1 MALESFAYHGH
12 KFSENET
19 LYNSYCYMKEGENLE
34 NTTSFVYSE
43 DLCRAGFIVTLLMS
57 ICGAI
62 LNALTIITLFHN
74 KSIRKER
81 FTPIIISLSSC
92 NFLFSII
99 VLPINSSRLYHRLW
113 FYFINFLIDLAT

>member
-1 MALESFAYHGH
+1 MALENFAYHGH

-19 LYNSYCYMKEGENLE
+19 LYNSYCYMKEGEFLKNA
-34 NTTSFVYSE
+34 TSFVYSE
-43 DLCRAGFIVTLLMS
+43 DLCTVGFIFTLLMS

-81 FTPIIISLSSC
+81 FK
-92 NFLFSII
+92 
-99 VLPINSSRLYHRLW
+99 
-113 FYFINFLIDLAT
+113 